1 MLGQAMVEAWFD
13 HDVLGKDLPDFDLTN
28 PIDVRRTIATIQP
41 NVVINCAAYTDV
53 DRCETEEDQADRV
66 NGTGVGYLAQ
76 ACDAQKSTLVH
87 ISTDYVFDGTRKSGY
102 IEQAQFNPV
111 SAYGRTKVH
120 GEQQLRL
127 HSKRAYLVRTS
138 WLYGPGGPS
147 TGSGQRK
154 NFVQTMLELGKSKPE
169 LKVVNDQHGK
179 PTYTRDLAS
188 FVKRLVVERAP
199 YGTYHGVNEGATT
212 WYDFAKEI
220 FRQAGVDTPVKPC
233 STKEFP
239 RPAKRPAWSVLLNTK
254 RPLLRLWSSALGDYL
269 IELGYTV

>member
-41 NVVINCAAYTDV
+41 NVVVNCAAYTDV